1 MITTSPLSCGALFL
15 IAAAINEVLYDLVQY
30 PFSHSLH
37 RFGHHVY
44 RFIGVAEPLQH
55 FLFVF
60 LHHLALIFEYLLHHL
75 HCAFFLISVKCF
87 GSEPRL
93 RLCLACI
100 DRARATISR
109 PLCLGQPCAH
119 YPRAGPR
126 QCMWSSCKLHCPPP
140 MHCSGRAPSLLRCWR
155 GRLLHGPCIV
165 LEHTVPILTRRD
177 VGHRIS
183 QLASFW

>member
-55 FLFVF
+55 LPFVL
-60 LHHLALIFEYLLHHL
+60 LHQLALIFEHLLHHL

-100 DRARATISR
+100 DRARATLEFLQTSLSPPHALLWAR
-109 PLCLGQPCAH
+109 PVAPQMLAWPPPAWPVHSSG
-119 YPRAGPR
+119 
-126 QCMWSSCKLHCPPP
+126 SSCMLPL
-140 MHCSGRAPSLLRCWR
+140 SD
-155 GRLLHGPCIV
+155 GPA
-165 LEHTVPILTRRD
+165 R
-177 VGHRIS
+177 
-183 QLASFW
+183 